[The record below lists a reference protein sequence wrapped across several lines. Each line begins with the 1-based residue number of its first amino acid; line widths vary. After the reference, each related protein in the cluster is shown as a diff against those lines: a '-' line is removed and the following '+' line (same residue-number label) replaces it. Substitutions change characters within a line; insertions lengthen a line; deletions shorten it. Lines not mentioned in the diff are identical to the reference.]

1 MLEELLVPII
11 EAYGPIGLL
20 FVMIIQ
26 TIIAPIPSEAMIV
39 FAGAIGIR
47 LLDIVIF
54 GGIGT
59 IVGAVIAFWIAR
71 KGGRP
76 IVKKLVGEDWIENL
90 DEWVIE
96 NGKTGIFVTRLIPI
110 IPFDLISYITGVT
123 SLSFKDYMI
132 ATALG
137 AFPRML
143 ILGSIGSLA
152 GGVLR
157 WVGVGLEI
165 TIGVGTI
172 AFIVLMWMDRKG
184 YISGFK
190 KFIFE
195 KLMGRKK

>member
-1 MLEELLVPII
+1 MLEELLIPII
-11 EAYGPIGLL
+11 QMYGSWGLL
-20 FVMIIQ
+20 GVMIIQ

-59 IVGAVIAFWIAR
+59 IIGAIMAFWIAR

-76 IVKKLVGEDWIENL
+76 IVKKLVGDDWIENL

-96 NGKTGIFVTRLIPI
+96 HGKTGIFITRLIPI

-123 SLSFKDYMI
+123 SLSFRDYMI
-132 ATALG
+132 ATVLG

-143 ILGSIGSLA
+143 ILGSLGSFA
-152 GGVLR
+152 GSVLT
-157 WVGVGLEI
+157 WIGVGLEI
-165 TIGVGTI
+165 TIGLGTI
-172 AFIVLMWMDRKG
+172 AFIVLMWMDRRG